1 MQRDPYDEF
10 KTPFRPRHPAEYTA
24 SRSTHGIGEKE
35 IRVAAKPSALF
46 DAGFS
51 TPVQTASAL
60 KAAAPPAAP
69 AAAAPIAVPN
79 LYAASN
85 PYAAQALL
93 PTAAASAQTAA
104 PIMSSVLPFV
114 KQVEQPRLL
123 RGLSQSASSPALRA
137 KGHGSLLMTVPV
149 ALVLPSVVLFAE
161 VPARSCRVPL
171 NKFAS

>member
-85 PYAAQALL
+85 PYAAQASASCTPLRSTRHHL
-93 PTAAASAQTAA
+93 GPSAAA
-104 PIMSSVLPFV
+104 LG
-114 KQVEQPRLL
+114 R
-123 RGLSQSASSPALRA
+123 R
-137 KGHGSLLMTVPV
+137 
-149 ALVLPSVVLFAE
+149 
-161 VPARSCRVPL
+161 
-171 NKFAS
+171 